1 MNETTNR
8 YFDLR
13 VKKKLGH
20 AEAMVA
26 LAGK

>member
-13 VKKKLGH
+13 AKKKLGH
-20 AEAMVA
+20 AEAMAA